1 MRSSVCM
8 MLLRLEQSHM
18 PESRSDSDTG
28 TAPVPQCSR
37 NTLPEHVPGTLRE
50 NPSLVPTHTHPH
62 YSRTGY
68 FSISVKKISRWPLIF
83 FWQHDSPGVPEKSG
97 CVFADYYIIG
107 NPSSFYHT
115 IFFVCLFVR
124 RKPEKSY
131 SASCVGRE
139 VNPLG
144 VIAHGQRHK
153 PRAYQR
159 QRHIPR
165 TCQSMFYTLQMSLSM
180 CYCSYF
186 SILLSF
192 TSLILP

>member
-1 MRSSVCM
+1 
-8 MLLRLEQSHM
+8 M

-28 TAPVPQCSR
+28 TAPVSQCSW
-37 NTLPEHVPGTLRE
+37 NTFPEHVPGTRSRNTEGKLIAS
-50 NPSLVPTHTHPH
+50 PYAHTSALPTDRLFLDFRAIFFQVSPH
-62 YSRTGY
+62 C
-68 FSISVKKISRWPLIF
+68 

-97 CVFADYYIIG
+97 YVFADYYIIG

-115 IFFVCLFVR
+115 NFVCLFVCLFVGI
-124 RKPEKSY
+124 KPEKSY

-144 VIAHGQRHK
+144 VITHGQRHK